1 MIEMPTVEHFS
12 FLFIG
17 QIIAFS
23 LCFIVV
29 ERITRPVLIWL
40 ASNLLSVIGYGLA
53 PLQMLPN
60 ADKAL
65 VIGGFLILFNGA
77 LKALALS
84 DRKALRRSNLWAHI
98 LAAAALLAALMLI
111 FAIDTPYRM
120 LLVAT
125 SGLLSSLSA
134 ILYLRGNRAWLGLR
148 PAILTEAVLWLS
160 IAAFVSRIAIAY
172 PFGDV
177 TRYADP
183 SSPLNQLMLAFL
195 QFLLQISFLG
205 LIVSRQLREQQFR
218 ARRAG
223 RMKLQS
229 IALKQKQRETASIA
243 EERFQLLKM
252 LTHEVRQPL
261 NTAQAAL
268 QSVIEEVGHGN
279 AKPDQLRAVL
289 DRALVTINSIALSIS
304 NSILGAT
311 LITKGRTA
319 QFQMIDLCSISQMAL
334 LDISPGD
341 RARIERSFAQDV
353 IFAEADPIVLRLAIR
368 NLLENALKY
377 SPAKSKVL
385 FQIQVDEEEM
395 EATFTII
402 NEVADLSI
410 LEGDIFG
417 LEKRGADSR
426 YEGFGLGLYIVREV
440 AMMHRGNLD
449 YKVVDNKKVAFTLH
463 LPC

>member
-1 MIEMPTVEHFS
+1 M
-12 FLFIG
+12 
-17 QIIAFS
+17 
-23 LCFIVV
+23 
-29 ERITRPVLIWL
+29 
-40 ASNLLSVIGYGLA
+40 
-53 PLQMLPN
+53 
-60 ADKAL
+60 
-65 VIGGFLILFNGA
+65 
-77 LKALALS
+77 
-84 DRKALRRSNLWAHI
+84 
-98 LAAAALLAALMLI
+98 
-111 FAIDTPYRM
+111 
-120 LLVAT
+120 
-125 SGLLSSLSA
+125 
-134 ILYLRGNRAWLGLR
+134 
-148 PAILTEAVLWLS
+148 
-160 IAAFVSRIAIAY
+160 
-172 PFGDV
+172 
-177 TRYADP
+177 
-183 SSPLNQLMLAFL
+183 
-195 QFLLQISFLG
+195 LQISFLG
-205 LIVSRQLREQQFR
+205 LIISRQLREQQFR

-334 LDISPGD
+334 LDINPAD

-395 EATFTII
+395 ETAFTII